1 MIDDYDYKVRIEHFE
16 GPLDL
21 LLHLIGRARIDIED
35 IFVSE
40 VTGQYLEYVSEMD
53 SMSMESASEFLEM
66 AAALLYI
73 KSRMIIPTEEPET
86 EEEDPEQELI
96 ARLKTYKIYKEAAE
110 SLKEFE
116 AKAEHTYFKLPEE
129 IGFPEEKQLIEQM
142 TLDNLYVAYMDVLG
156 RQPDAEFEHLEEVEI
171 RKDAYTIRERSR
183 YILRMLNQCGM
194 TTFGALFSEARTR
207 IEVAVTFIALL
218 NMLHK
223 NLVSIQQDGCFDEIY
238 ISKRT
243 EEAAG

>member
-1 MIDDYDYKVRIEHFE
+1 METYDYKVRIEQFE

-21 LLHLIGRARIDIED
+21 LLHLVGRARIDIED

-53 SMSMESASEFLEM
+53 SLSMESASEFLEM
-66 AAALLYI
+66 AATLLYI
-73 KSRMIIPTEEPET
+73 KSRMILPTEETET

-96 ARLKTYKIYKEAAE
+96 YRLKTYKIYKEAAE
-110 SLKEFE
+110 ALKGFE
-116 AKAEHTYFKLPEE
+116 TKAERVYFKLPEE
-129 IGFPEEKQLIEQM
+129 IGFPEEKLMIEQM
-142 TLDNLYVAYMDVLG
+142 TLEGLYAAYMEVLG
-156 RQPDAEFEHLEEVEI
+156 RQPEAEAERIEEVEI

-183 YILRMLNQCGM
+183 YILHILNQYGM
-194 TTFGALFSEARTR
+194 TTFGALFSEAHTKL
-207 IEVAVTFIALL
+207 EVAVTFIALL
-218 NMLHK
+218 NMMHK

-243 EEAAG
+243 EEAVG